1 MEGQD
6 QNGWYYSV
14 NRSSVCSQCSHT
26 THALHTTLWNVLFN
40 DFFLFPHVDS
50 LSLFRSVCEAS
61 HSWQV
66 FSSRPVSQKH
76 YTLSVC
82 LDQVLKQD
90 RSGRFWH
97 GSLRFT
103 AHPVK
108 LSLCPEC
115 GNSESNQSHGL
126 PWAARCWISAS
137 ESGVWENKCVF
148 ILCFNAKG
156 TIKME
161 PTTNLG
167 VLKSFIFLLWTI
179 LHFTLFYS

>member
-1 MEGQD
+1 MYFLHCKRKVKVMFCTAHFHDWRMKPPG
-6 QNGWYYSV
+6 V
-14 NRSSVCSQCSHT
+14 IRSIDHVCIQRRSHT
-26 THALHTTLWNVLFN
+26 HYTPILQHEMFYLMI
-40 DFFLFPHVDS
+40 FFFPRVDS

-115 GNSESNQSHGL
+115 GNSQSNQSHGL
-126 PWAARCWISAS
+126 PWAVSCWISAS

-148 ILCFNAKG
+148 ILPLSSGQDA
-156 TIKME
+156 
-161 PTTNLG
+161 LR
-167 VLKSFIFLLWTI
+167 V
-179 LHFTLFYS
+179 

>member
-1 MEGQD
+1 MF
-6 QNGWYYSV
+6 Y
-14 NRSSVCSQCSHT
+14 
-26 THALHTTLWNVLFN
+26 LMI
-40 DFFLFPHVDS
+40 FFLFPM
-50 LSLFRSVCEAS
+50 LIFSLFRSVCEAS

-82 LDQVLKQD
+82 LDQVLKHY

-115 GNSESNQSHGL
+115 GNSQSNQSNWL
-126 PWAARCWISAS
+126 PWAVSYWVSAS
-137 ESGVWENKCVF
+137 DSGSVWENIYSTQASLMLKRQTKKLGYIKV
-148 ILCFNAKG
+148 NV
-156 TIKME
+156 IKMD
-161 PTTNLG
+161 
-167 VLKSFIFLLWTI
+167 FI
-179 LHFTLFYS
+179 